1 MTFVARRLLAS
12 VPVVI
17 GITLVAF
24 LLMHLVPGD
33 PAAAL
38 LFGTNATPEQIDQL
52 RESLGLNDS
61 LVQQYLTFMGNLV
74 QADLGTSYATNADV
88 TTELGARLPSTIQ
101 LTVAAM
107 TVAILVGVPLGLVG
121 GYWPGSWLDN
131 AARVVSFVGAAVP
144 YFLVAL
150 LMIIVFAVRLG
161 WAPAI
166 DDGTTASLV
175 IPAISLGWGYAA
187 ILTRLVRG
195 RVIEEYSSDYVKSA
209 RARGA
214 SEPRV
219 LFGHVLRN
227 SSIPALTMIG
237 LQFGNVLTGAAVTEV
252 IFGRPGLGSYL
263 ATAITTL
270 NLPVVQGAIVVI
282 GVAYVLINLLVDIAI
297 GAIDPRARSAG
308 AT

>member
-1 MTFVARRLLAS
+1 MAFVLRRLVAS

-17 GITLVAF
+17 GITVVAF

-33 PAAAL
+33 PAAAM
-38 LFGTNATPEQIDQL
+38 LFGTNATPEQIDDL
-52 RESLGLNDS
+52 RESLGLNDT
-61 LVQQYLTFMGNLV
+61 LVQQYLVFLSNLV
-74 QADLGTSYATNADV
+74 QGDLGTSYATNAAV

-107 TVAILVGVPLGLVG
+107 AVAILLGVPLGLVG
-121 GYWPGSWLDN
+121 GYRPGSWWDH
-131 AARVVSFVGAAVP
+131 AARVVSFFGAAVP

-150 LMIIVFAVRLG
+150 LMIIVFALRLG
-161 WAPAI
+161 WSPAI

-175 IPAISLGWGYAA
+175 IPAVSLGWGYAA

-195 RVIEEYSSDYVKSA
+195 RVIEEYSSEYVKSA

-270 NLPVVQGAIVVI
+270 NLPVVQGAIVVV
-282 GVAYVLINLLVDIAI
+282 GVAYVLINLAVDVAV
-297 GAIDPRARSAG
+297 GGIDPRARSTAS
-308 AT
+308 

>member
-1 MTFVARRLLAS
+1 MAFVLRRLVAS

-17 GITLVAF
+17 GITVVAF

-38 LFGTNATPEQIDQL
+38 LFGTNATPEQIEAL
-52 RESLGLNDS
+52 RDSLGLNDS
-61 LVQQYLTFMGNLV
+61 LARQYLTFLGNLL
-74 QADLGTSYATNADV
+74 QGDLGTSYATNAAV
-88 TTELGARLPSTIQ
+88 SAELGARLPSTIQ
-101 LTVAAM
+101 LTLAAM
-107 TVAILVGVPLGLVG
+107 AVAILVGVPLGLVG
-121 GYWPGSWLDN
+121 GYRPGSWLDH
-131 AARVVSFVGAAVP
+131 AARAVSFVGAAVP

-150 LMIIVFAVRLG
+150 LMIIVFALRLG
-161 WAPAI
+161 WAPAV

-252 IFGRPGLGSYL
+252 IFGRPGLGSFL

-282 GVAYVLINLLVDIAI
+282 GTAYVLINLLVDVAV
-297 GAIDPRARSAG
+297 GGIDPRTRVGSR
-308 AT
+308 